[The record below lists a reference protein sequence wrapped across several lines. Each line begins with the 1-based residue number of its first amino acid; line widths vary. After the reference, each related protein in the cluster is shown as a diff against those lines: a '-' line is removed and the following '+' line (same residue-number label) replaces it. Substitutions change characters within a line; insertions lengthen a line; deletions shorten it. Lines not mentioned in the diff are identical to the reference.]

1 MKICALDQ
9 LMPTDAKGLI
19 HACQGTPN
27 AVQCV
32 QFIAQK
38 DTCSVPGGLIG
49 MDAASLIHACQGT
62 PNAVQCVQF
71 IAQKDTC
78 SVPGEPIGTDAASLI
93 HAFPL
98 MKKHPAQQNVLW
110 PVTQVIWSVQEHGR
124 TKTDVNKENIANPMI

>member
-1 MKICALDQ
+1 MMKICAPDQ

-32 QFIAQK
+32 RFI
-38 DTCSVPGGLIG
+38 V
-49 MDAASLIHACQGT
+49 
-62 PNAVQCVQF
+62 
-71 IAQKDTC
+71 QKDTC